1 MVNFVKIWEFPIL
14 SNYIVITQ
22 NRNIY
27 KEDNINNI
35 RIKHKEFNSF
45 LFKQNPETNRIKK
58 YKIKNGN
65 KRTNKTKIQRAI

>member
-35 RIKHKEFNSF
+35 RIKHKEFNSL